1 MQPIHE
7 KRWRLRAADP
17 GVVRG
22 LVAQHSLDPLI
33 ARVLVNRGMETAEAA
48 GRFLSPSLAD
58 LPDPFL
64 LPDMDRAVARLAR
77 ARQAGET
84 VCVYGDYDVD
94 GITAVALLIGFF
106 RTAGISCLY
115 HIPRRLED
123 GYGLSADGLQAVAA
137 QGASVVV
144 TVDCGISAV
153 AEAGLAA
160 DLGLDLIVTDHHT
173 PGPALP
179 AAYAVI
185 NPLRSGSAFPCTVL
199 AGVGVAFN
207 LLLALRS
214 RLREEGA
221 FAAGE
226 EPDLRH
232 YLDLVALGTIADIVP
247 LLDANRALV
256 RTGLKVLT
264 AAGRPGI
271 AALKAVAGV
280 DGEVSCGAVGFR
292 LAPRLNAAGRLEDA
306 AAGVELLLTQ
316 DRAEAARLAAEL
328 DASNAERQALEREI
342 LQDALH
348 RIGESPDLKG
358 RKSIVLASADWHPGV
373 IGIVASRVVDLY
385 HRPTILIALQEGS
398 GRGSGRS
405 IPGFHLYQAL
415 HACADHLLKFGGH
428 RQAAGLSI
436 VEETLAGFVE
446 RFDAV
451 VSGELA
457 NDELVPDLW
466 LDGELLPSDLELAL
480 AERIAA
486 LSPFGAGN
494 PEPLFLVRNARIVER
509 RVLKD
514 AHLKLRLAVGER
526 ICEAIGFSLAARELP
541 DLIDCAVAMQVNIWN
556 GRRSLQLRIK
566 DLRPAEAA
574 SAGIRETMVHS
585 GNGDADGAL

>member
-17 GVVRG
+17 GTVRE
-22 LVAQHSLDPLI
+22 LSSRHSLNPLI
-33 ARVLVNRGMETAEAA
+33 ARVLVNRGLATAEAA
-48 GRFLSPSLAD
+48 ARFLSPSLAD

-64 LPDMDRAVARLAR
+64 LPDMDRAVARLVR
-77 ARQAGET
+77 ARQSGET

-106 RTAGISCLY
+106 GTAGISCRY

-123 GYGLSADGLQAVAA
+123 GYGLSADGLQTVAA

-153 AEAGLAA
+153 AEAELAA

-173 PGPALP
+173 LGPALP

-185 NPLRSGSAFPCTVL
+185 NPLRSGSAYPCTVL

-207 LLLALRS
+207 LLIALRS
-214 RLREEGA
+214 RLREDGA
-221 FAAGE
+221 FVAGE

-247 LLDANRALV
+247 LLDANRAMV

-271 AALKAVAGV
+271 AALKTVAGV

-306 AAGVELLLTQ
+306 AAGVELLLTR
-316 DRAEAARLAAEL
+316 DPAEAARLAAAL

-342 LQDALH
+342 LQDALN
-348 RIGESPDLKG
+348 RIGETAELKE

-436 VEETLAGFVE
+436 AEETLASFVE

-457 NDELVPDLW
+457 DDELVPDLW
-466 LDGELLPSDLELAL
+466 LDAELQPTDLDIAL

-494 PEPLFLVRNARIVER
+494 PEPLFLVRNARIKER

-514 AHLKLRLAVGER
+514 IHLKLSLVVGER
-526 ICEAIGFSLAARELP
+526 TCEAIGFSLAGRELP

-566 DLRPAEAA
+566 DLRPAA
-574 SAGIRETMVHS
+574 SAEIGETMSYS